1 MQKII
6 LFTVVLFSF
15 AACSLDKLE
24 PAQTDAFMKFFG
36 DVGNT
41 DGVDLLKLDD
51 GYLLLGN
58 NKNGDVETAV
68 LIKTDLNGNQIWSEF
83 FENISGSALARD
95 DNSYFIV
102 GDSIDTSEP
111 ILGNPPPVNKM
122 ILIKTDLDGGNHQII
137 TLGVTGVPYH
147 GTGITV
153 SNTGEVVVC
162 GFIKGLSGTDTTFLY
177 GYNNLLVPTWTDV
190 RKWWT
195 DADNRISSRTLIQN
209 DNNNFVF
216 TTIYGSDNSI
226 ETIVSEGDTPEFV
239 SRDLLK
245 DFNSTADL
253 GDFYENSNDNNNGI
267 LVQTVDNGK
276 KNIAMVT
283 YNSTSASPPIIIG
296 DVTKNYEAASVVQ
309 ASDGDFVILG
319 STDKHSDS
327 RTDSDFYI
335 TKVGFDGTISTL
347 SGFENFIGGTGD
359 ETGAAMVQ
367 ADDRGFVFLGTMEN
381 TNKVKFMVLVKVNIR
396 GEMIN

>member
-1 MQKII
+1 MQKI
-6 LFTVVLFSF
+6 LLYTVVLFSF

-24 PAQTDAFMKFFG
+24 PAQTDAFMKVFG

-58 NKNGDVETAV
+58 NINSGLETAI
-68 LIKTDLNGNQIWSEF
+68 LIKTDLNGNQIWSTF
-83 FENISGSALARD
+83 FENITGSALAKE

-102 GDSIDTSEP
+102 GDSINT
-111 ILGNPPPVNKM
+111 GNLLAVNKM
-122 ILIKTDLDGGNHQII
+122 IIIKTDLDGGNHQF
-137 TLGVTGVPYH
+137 TSLGVTNVPYH

-162 GFIKGLSGTDTTFLY
+162 GFINGLLSGTDTTFLY
-177 GYNNLLVPTWTDV
+177 GYSNLLVPTWTEV
-190 RKWWT
+190 RKWKT
-195 DADNRISSRTLIQN
+195 DAENRVSSKTLIQN
-209 DNNNFVF
+209 DDGNFVF
-216 TTIYGSDNSI
+216 TMMYGDNNSI
-226 ETIVSEGDTPEFV
+226 ESVISEGDTPEFEA
-239 SRDLLK
+239 RDLLK

-253 GDFYENSNDNNNGI
+253 GDFYESGNDNNGI

-283 YNSTSASPPIIIG
+283 YNSTNASPPIIIG
-296 DVTKNYEAASVVQ
+296 DITKNYEAASVIK

-319 STDKHSDS
+319 STDNPSDS
-327 RTDSDFYI
+327 RTDSDFYL
-335 TKVGFDGTISTL
+335 TKVGFDGTVSAV
-347 SGFENFIGGTGD
+347 SGFEEFIGGTGD
-359 ETGAAMVQ
+359 ESGSALVQ

-381 TNKVKFMVLVKVNIR
+381 TNKVKIMVLVKVNIR
-396 GEMIN
+396 GELIN